1 MVRAAV
7 PTKFMQK
14 TGTICENHAHPL
26 NWCEV
31 VVPPAG
37 PRFGLRSRY
46 FASGA
51 GMRLTALALLELRIS
66 QLQPC
71 ATAAKGR
78 LWPVSPAHG

>member
-1 MVRAAV
+1 
-7 PTKFMQK
+7 
-14 TGTICENHAHPL
+14 
-26 NWCEV
+26 
-31 VVPPAG
+31 
-37 PRFGLRSRY
+37 LRSRN